1 MKGWMLGDT
10 QAAEGAMSDLYD
22 QDILVWSERQA
33 DLLRRLDSGLPTNE
47 RPDWT
52 NIIEEIEDVGRSE
65 LHAVESLLAQ
75 ALRHWLKAE
84 AWPASRD
91 ASTWRSDSI
100 DFRAQA
106 RRRYTPSMRQRIDLA
121 EIYAD
126 ALEALPET
134 MDGIVPGPVPAQ
146 CPLTLDELLTPR
158 RSGVNVAR

>member
-1 MKGWMLGDT
+1 MMRDT
-10 QAAEGAMSDLYD
+10 QAGEGAMSDLYD

-33 DLLRRLDSGLPTNE
+33 GALRRLDAGQPTNE

-65 LHAVESLLAQ
+65 LHAVELLLAQ
-75 ALRHWLKAE
+75 ALRHFLKAE
-84 AWPASRD
+84 AWPMSRD

-100 DFRAQA
+100 DFRAQV

-134 MDGIVPGPVPAQ
+134 MDGIAPGPVPDQ
-146 CPLTLDELLTPR
+146 CPFTLDELLGPR
-158 RSGVNVAR
+158 RSGSKAAR

>member
-1 MKGWMLGDT
+1 MMRGT
-10 QAAEGAMSDLYD
+10 QACEGAMSDLYD

-33 DLLRRLDSGLPTNE
+33 DLLRRLDAGQPTNE
-47 RPDWT
+47 RPDWS

-75 ALRHWLKAE
+75 ALRHFLKAE

-126 ALEALPET
+126 ALEALPEF
-134 MDGIVPGPVPAQ
+134 MDDIAPGPLPAP
-146 CPLTLDELLTPR
+146 CPFTLDELLTPR
-158 RSGVNVAR
+158 RSGAKAAR

>member
-1 MKGWMLGDT
+1 MRGT
-10 QAAEGAMSDLYD
+10 QACEGAMSDLYD

-33 DLLRRLDSGLPTNE
+33 ELPRRLDVGQPTNE

-65 LHAVESLLAQ
+65 LRAVKSLPAQ
-75 ALRHWLKAE
+75 GLRHFLKAE
-84 AWPASRD
+84 AWPPSRE

-100 DFRAQA
+100 DCRAQA

-134 MDGIVPGPVPAQ
+134 MDGIAPGPVPDQ
-146 CPLTLDELLTPR
+146 CPFTLDALLSPR
-158 RSGVNVAR
+158 RSDAKAAR